1 MTGQRVE
8 DGNAAPPPG
17 AVHRNVELRAPIG
30 TVWAAITEAGH
41 LSAWLGG
48 EVELDPFPG
57 GQIVVREDG
66 GRLRRGIIVDVEP
79 LRHLEIQWLPT
90 SRRVGFVW
98 GPDDEPAGAGG
109 ELEFRLE
116 PVGGGG
122 TRLIVIERPP
132 AVHPSGRPSALAVA

>member
-8 DGNAAPPPG
+8 DGNAAPTPG
-17 AVHRNVELRAPIG
+17 AVHRSVVLRAPIG

-57 GQIVVREDG
+57 GQILVREDG
-66 GRLRRGIIVDVEP
+66 GRLRRGVIVDVEP
-79 LRHLEIQWLPT
+79 LRHLEVQWLPA

-109 ELEFRLE
+109 GLEFRLE
-116 PVGGGG
+116 PVGDG
-122 TRLIVIERPP
+122 TRLIVLERPP
-132 AVHPSGRPSALAVA
+132 AARPAGRPSALAVA